1 MQCLQIDSNLD
12 ALGGAASRLNG
23 LARATGQEVEDQNRL
38 LERVNQKVYSYWQN
52 FLSTILI
59 NAIEYGSR

>member
-1 MQCLQIDSNLD
+1 MNRLLKQALQIDSNLD

-38 LERVNQKVYSYWQN
+38 LERVNQKVRFVFES
-52 FLSTILI
+52 S
-59 NAIEYGSR
+59 GP